1 MLASDIETAR
11 FNMIEQQ
18 IRPWE
23 VIDERVLRIFD
34 AVPREAFVSEEYAG
48 LAYADIAVPIGEG
61 EEMMKPMQEA
71 RMLQAVD
78 IQPGDKVLEIGTG
91 SGFLTACMARLGGT
105 VTSYE
110 IHSALRQ
117 KADERLR
124 EFGIHNA
131 ELVAGDGLEAGLT
144 PGGFKVIAVTG
155 SLPTYPSSLEGL
167 LAPGGR
173 MFAVVG
179 RDPAMTAMLIS
190 RSPEG
195 ELWRESLFET
205 VLPPL
210 RNAPQPDHFV
220 F

>member
-18 IRPWE
+18 IRPCE
-23 VIDERVLRIFD
+23 VIDERVLRIYE
-34 AVPREAFVSEEYAG
+34 AIPREAFVSDEYAG

-61 EEMMKPMQEA
+61 EEMMKPVQEA

-78 IQPGDKVLEIGTG
+78 VQPGDQILEIGTG
-91 SGFLTACMARLGGT
+91 SGFMAACMARLGGT

-110 IHSALRQ
+110 IHPTLHQQASG
-117 KADERLR
+117 RLR

-131 ELVAGDGLEAGLT
+131 ELISGDGLKAGMAA
-144 PGGFKVIAVTG
+144 GRFKVVAVTG
-155 SLPTYPSSLEGL
+155 SLPTYPSFLENL
-167 LAPGGR
+167 VAPGGR

-179 RDPAMTAMLIS
+179 KEPAMTAMLVS
-190 RSPEG
+190 RSAEG

-210 RNAPQPDHFV
+210 HNAPQPDRFV